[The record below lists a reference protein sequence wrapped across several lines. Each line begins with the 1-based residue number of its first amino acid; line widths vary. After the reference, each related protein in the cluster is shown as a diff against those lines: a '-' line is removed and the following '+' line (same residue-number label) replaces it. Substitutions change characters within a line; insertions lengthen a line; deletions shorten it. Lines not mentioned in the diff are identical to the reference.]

1 MLVVLEF
8 EIRRSFQRTVTT
20 IEAHAHDNV
29 VRFADQR
36 HLDSLVTL
44 LNKSTC
50 LLKSAAQ
57 IHYA

>member
-20 IEAHAHDNV
+20 VEAHAHDNV

-36 HLDSLVTL
+36 NLNSLVTL
-44 LNKSTC
+44 KKSTC